1 MRTAAGLVRNNQ
13 MKVSKARPW
22 PAFREVRVVN
32 STYWL
37 CMIQRVLM
45 KPFLDHLNCNR
56 DKLGWVTK
64 QQWAMSLKGQTD
76 TYWFSHIISLILLSK
91 QADSHSSPSRPICPN
106 SALWRLLP
114 LSIQIHTPTD
124 ACRLTFSTCTHIW
137 PEVLWEFFLLHC
149 ADAIQRG
156 HVLAVSCYRF
166 IIFVCEGNE
175 VCVCVWVFALKKK
188 SDNMQTAI
196 DKLVLTS
203 SEEHIW
209 WQNL

>member
-1 MRTAAGLVRNNQ
+1 MRTGAGLVKNNQ
-13 MKVSKARPW
+13 MKVSKARSR

-64 QQWAMSLKGQTD
+64 QQWAVSLKGQTD
-76 TYWFSHIISLILLSK
+76 TYWFSHIIYLILLSK
-91 QADSHSSPSRPICPN
+91 RADRHSSPSRPICPN

-114 LSIQIHTPTD
+114 LSTQIQYTQSN
-124 ACRLTFSTCTHIW
+124 ACRLKFSTYTHIW
-137 PEVLWEFFLLHC
+137 PESLWEFFFLHC
-149 ADAIQRG
+149 SDAIQRG
-156 HVLAVSCYRF
+156 HVLAVSCYCF
-166 IIFVCEGNE
+166 IVFVCEGG
-175 VCVCVWVFALKKK
+175 CLHLKKK
-188 SDNMQTAI
+188 WHNMQTAI

-203 SEEHIW
+203 SEEHI
-209 WQNL
+209 